1 MRQFVVVGSKCGSH
15 LRHIGFALLPHLSHH
30 LGLVEQLTT
39 LVAFALR
46 VLHGT
51 LAVEQIHARLVH
63 PQTHSIF
70 LCLQR
75 RAPHSH
81 IGASHAQF
89 VVALK
94 SVEDDERRL
103 QAVAVIEG
111 VDIGVGV
118 GLGVDSA
125 SEVHLCAHRA
135 VHFGQEG
142 TDGTC
147 AFGATCVEV
156 VLQQAHRVTVLG
168 GVLHATLHAP
178 WFGSLSRHSGE
189 QGE

>member
-1 MRQFVVVGSKCGSH
+1 MH
-15 LRHIGFALLPHLSHH
+15 ALY
-30 LGLVEQLTT
+30 
-39 LVAFALR
+39 
-46 VLHGT
+46 T
-51 LAVEQIHARLVH
+51 LA
-63 PQTHSIF
+63 THS
-70 LCLQR
+70 
-75 RAPHSH
+75 PM
-81 IGASHAQF
+81 GASHTQL
-89 VVALK
+89 VVSLK
-94 SVEDDERRL
+94 SVEDNERCL

-118 GLGVDSA
+118 GLGVDGA

-156 VLQQAHRVTVLG
+156 VLLQAHRVTVLG

-178 WFGSLSRHSGE
+178 WFGCLSRQGGK

>member
-1 MRQFVVVGSKCGSH
+1 M
-15 LRHIGFALLPHLSHH
+15 
-30 LGLVEQLTT
+30 
-39 LVAFALR
+39 
-46 VLHGT
+46 LHGT

-70 LCLQR
+70 LRLQR

-89 VVALK
+89 VITLQ

-118 GLGVDSA
+118 GFGVDST
-125 SEVHLCAHRA
+125 SEVHLRSHRT

-156 VLQQAHRVTVLG
+156 VLQLSHRVTLLG

-178 WFGSLSRHSGE
+178 RFGSLSRQGGK